1 MSWVSQEWLESVDDV
16 IREDTLRALDDLR
29 QERGEGF
36 WEVLEL
42 ISRADPEGLLAIGA
56 PPDEYEP
63 EARTIYPRLSEARP
77 AQDVR
82 RIVEE
87 EFQRWFG
94 TAYGEHR
101 AVSID
106 EAYHISNPDT
116 DLDALAAAIWRA
128 WSRQSR
134 GDGSSPHQEFPP

>member
-29 QERGEGF
+29 QERGEVF

-42 ISRADPEGLLAIGA
+42 ISRADPEGLLGIGA

-63 EARTIYPRLSEARP
+63 EARTIYARLP
-77 AQDVR
+77 KAQSVPDVR
-82 RIVEE
+82 RIIEE

-94 TAYGEHR
+94 TAYGEHG

-106 EAYHISNPDT
+106 EDYRISNPDT

-134 GDGSSPHQEFPP
+134 EDG